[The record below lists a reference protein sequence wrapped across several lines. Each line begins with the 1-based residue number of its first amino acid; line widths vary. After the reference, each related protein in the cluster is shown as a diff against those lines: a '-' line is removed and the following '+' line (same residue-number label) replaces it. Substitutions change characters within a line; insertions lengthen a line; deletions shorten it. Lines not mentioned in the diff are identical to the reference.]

1 MIREDRPKELPIVRL
16 LAGIRN
22 MGYTFESAILDIVDN
37 SVTAKAKNI
46 HILIQGENKVDSKI
60 EKVIICDDGK
70 GMNCDEVFNALEL
83 GSPESVY
90 HDNSL
95 SKYGFGLKSAG
106 LSQANDIYVVSKHD
120 DENDWNKA
128 SISWKDIKENNRY
141 IVDENLELS
150 EEDKSYIKKF
160 NFDTYNSLTP
170 NWYYKV
176 LR

>member
-90 HDNSL
+90 HVNSVTNYAFVL
-95 SKYGFGLKSAG
+95 KCDGLT
-106 LSQANDIYVVSKHD
+106 NEI
-120 DENDWNKA
+120 N
-128 SISWKDIKENNRY
+128 I
-141 IVDENLELS
+141 
-150 EEDKSYIKKF
+150 
-160 NFDTYNSLTP
+160 
-170 NWYYKV
+170 
-176 LR
+176 

>member
-1 MIREDRPKELPIVRL
+1 M
-16 LAGIRN
+16 
-22 MGYTFESAILDIVDN
+22 
-37 SVTAKAKNI
+37 
-46 HILIQGENKVDSKI
+46 
-60 EKVIICDDGK
+60 
-70 GMNCDEVFNALEL
+70 
-83 GSPESVY
+83 
-90 HDNSL
+90 
-95 SKYGFGLKSAG
+95 
-106 LSQANDIYVVSKHD
+106 SQANDIYVVSKHD

-150 EEDKSYIKKF
+150 EEEKSYIKKF

>member
-95 SKYGFGLKSAG
+95 SKYGIIGDPL
-106 LSQANDIYVVSKHD
+106 
-120 DENDWNKA
+120 
-128 SISWKDIKENNRY
+128 
-141 IVDENLELS
+141 
-150 EEDKSYIKKF
+150 
-160 NFDTYNSLTP
+160 
-170 NWYYKV
+170 
-176 LR
+176 

>member
-70 GMNCDEVFNALEL
+70 GMNCD
-83 GSPESVY
+83 
-90 HDNSL
+90 
-95 SKYGFGLKSAG
+95 
-106 LSQANDIYVVSKHD
+106 
-120 DENDWNKA
+120 
-128 SISWKDIKENNRY
+128 
-141 IVDENLELS
+141 
-150 EEDKSYIKKF
+150 
-160 NFDTYNSLTP
+160 
-170 NWYYKV
+170 
-176 LR
+176 